1 MRRLT
6 PTAGR
11 ADARRIQPASAGFT
25 TSTTSRTDAAGD
37 GLLAAAE
44 ATEAEQQA
52 ALEAA
57 PLDQTYQEAL
67 ALYVQAKHDQVER
80 IEDRLE
86 SLIEQQSSRLQ
97 QSRSQQPGLIA
108 LPSTRTKWQQQLQ
121 QQQSTMQRLQGRLE
135 TVREIKDG
143 MGAHGPRI
151 EEMATRRLRHLEPG
165 LASDWDEQQEEQ
177 RRTVALQ
184 RKKEIEQRQQSAALG
199 KTLGTA
205 NTLILAVGTR
215 S

>member
-1 MRRLT
+1 MNQQREQLQQQTRT
-6 PTAGR
+6 SQQA
-11 ADARRIQPASAGFT
+11 IT
-25 TSTTSRTDAAGD
+25 TSFDAEAQAD
-37 GLLAAAE
+37 GLLERAN
-44 ATEAEQQA
+44 AEQTEQA
-52 ALEAA
+52 TL
-57 PLDQTYQEAL
+57 LDTPSIESQYATAL
-67 ALYVQAKHDQVER
+67 AAQVESKHDQVER

-108 LPSTRTKWQQQLQ
+108 LPSTRTKWQQQVQ

-135 TVREIKDG
+135 MVREIKDG

-177 RRTVALQ
+177 RRAVVLQ
-184 RKKEIEQRQQSAALG
+184 RKKEIEQRQQLATIG

-205 NTLILAVGTR
+205 QTLILAVGTR

>member
-1 MRRLT
+1 MNQQREQLQQQTRT
-6 PTAGR
+6 SQQA
-11 ADARRIQPASAGFT
+11 IT
-25 TSTTSRTDAAGD
+25 TSFDAEAQAD
-37 GLLAAAE
+37 GLLERAN
-44 ATEAEQQA
+44 AEQAEQA
-52 ALEAA
+52 TL
-57 PLDQTYQEAL
+57 LDTPSIESQYATAL
-67 ALYVQAKHDQVER
+67 AAQVESKHDQVER

-108 LPSTRTKWQQQLQ
+108 LPSTRTKWQQQVQ

-177 RRTVALQ
+177 RRAVVLQ

-205 NTLILAVGTR
+205 QTLILAVGTR

>member
-1 MRRLT
+1 MNQQREQLQQQTRT
-6 PTAGR
+6 SQQA
-11 ADARRIQPASAGFT
+11 IT
-25 TSTTSRTDAAGD
+25 TSFDAEAQAD
-37 GLLAAAE
+37 GLLDTPSIE
-44 ATEAEQQA
+44 SQYAT
-52 ALEAA
+52 
-57 PLDQTYQEAL
+57 AL
-67 ALYVQAKHDQVER
+67 AAQVESKHDQVER

-108 LPSTRTKWQQQLQ
+108 LPSTRTKWQQQVQ

-177 RRTVALQ
+177 RRAVVLQ
-184 RKKEIEQRQQSAALG
+184 RKKEIEQRQQSATLG

-205 NTLILAVGTR
+205 QTLILAVGTR

>member
-1 MRRLT
+1 MNQQREQLQQQTRT
-6 PTAGR
+6 SQQTIA
-11 ADARRIQPASAGFT
+11 ASFDAEAQA
-25 TSTTSRTDAAGD
+25 D
-37 GLLAAAE
+37 GLLERAKADQAE
-44 ATEAEQQA
+44 QA
-52 ALEAA
+52 ALLET
-57 PLDQTYQEAL
+57 PSIESLYTIAL
-67 ALYVQAKHDQVER
+67 AAQLESKHNQVER

-86 SLIEQQSSRLQ
+86 NLIEQQSSKLQ

-108 LPSTRTKWQQQLQ
+108 LPNTRTRWQQQVQ

-165 LASDWDEQQEEQ
+165 LATEWDEQQEEQ
-177 RRTVALQ
+177 RRAAALQ
-184 RKKEIEQRQQSAALG
+184 RRKEIEQRQQSATLG

-205 NTLILAVGTR
+205 QTLILAVGTR

>member
-1 MRRLT
+1 MKRLT

-11 ADARRIQPASAGFT
+11 ADARRIQQPASAGFA

-86 SLIEQQSSRLQ
+86 NLIDRQQARLQ
-97 QSRSQQPGLIA
+97 QTQANQPGL
-108 LPSTRTKWQQQLQ
+108 LTRPGAKRAWQNQQMQQQA
-121 QQQSTMQRLQGRLE
+121 RLQSLHVRLE
-135 TVREIKDG
+135 AVREIKEG
-143 MGAHGPRI
+143 MGLHSPKV
-151 EEMATRRLRHLEPG
+151 EELATRKMRAENPE
-165 LASDWDEQQEEQ
+165 LASDWDAMREAARRHQALLRREEQ
-177 RRTVALQ
+177 E
-184 RKKEIEQRQQSAALG
+184 KKQAQTLERPGRSQSLG
-199 KTLGTA
+199 LTR
-205 NTLILAVGTR
+205 AV
-215 S
+215 